1 MENAHGFDERVEL
14 DSLKKTTKT
23 LALFV
28 AGWCGIEV
36 T

>member
-1 MENAHGFDERVEL
+1 MRQKDRVEL
-14 DSLKKTTKT
+14 DSLQKLTKT

-28 AGWCGIEV
+28 AGWCGVEAA

>member
-14 DSLKKTTKT
+14 ESVKNVTKT
-23 LALFV
+23 LALFI
-28 AGWCGIEV
+28 AGWCGVEA